1 MRIQAVAFQHGTQ
14 VCVRTVKASIDGKE
28 ESERL
33 EEEILGNLVRVQ
45 TIIGNFLH
53 GQERGHRIQLI
64 QRVVIP

>member
-53 GQERGHRIQLI
+53 GQERGYDFN
-64 QRVVIP
+64 